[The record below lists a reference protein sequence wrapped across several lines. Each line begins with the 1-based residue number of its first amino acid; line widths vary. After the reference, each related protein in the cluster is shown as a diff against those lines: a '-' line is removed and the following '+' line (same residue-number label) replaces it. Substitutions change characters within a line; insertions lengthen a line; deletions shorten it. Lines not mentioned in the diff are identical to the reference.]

1 MMPSGPTTQTQLG
14 STQRDMG
21 SAAADGMSY
30 GDGEYGSD
38 REQSVALEMEVPI
51 TQPTLNPWQPPNPP
65 PPTKTEP
72 VARTQRPRAAQSSDQ
87 RFDRLLSRM
96 DRLERALSKLAAS
109 KTPPP
114 TAQPQTQ
121 NANLPPP
128 RPQLR
133 PGGGQ
138 TSPTL
143 ADLITS
149 PATTRKRYD

>member
-30 GDGEYGSD
+30 GDGEYCSD
-38 REQSVALEMEVPI
+38 REQSVALEMEVPL

-109 KTPPP
+109 KTPPTHRP
-114 TAQPQTQ
+114 TP
-121 NANLPPP
+121 NPKCEP
-128 RPQLR
+128 
-133 PGGGQ
+133 
-138 TSPTL
+138 
-143 ADLITS
+143 TS
-149 PATTRKRYD
+149 PAPPAEARWWSNVSHLSRSYHQPCYHT